1 MSTSS
6 LDNKSIFI
14 IGRGFIGSELKS
26 RLKNVSLY
34 SHDEDWA
41 SDARQE
47 NPNLIINAAGIVGNK
62 KCHVAGKTATFDAN
76 VDFALRVAEVAADIK
91 AHALLFS
98 TGAVYGM
105 PHSTPKR
112 ETDRL
117 DPCNLYIESK
127 IEMEQKTEGLDVIV
141 FRIPVVIGSGHY
153 SQDYLNRIRT
163 WAWAQSCYISLLYME
178 TLVAAIEHI
187 IQHKVSGI
195 FNIADYEFHY
205 LPNFVQRHYKE
216 LPVRDSEHIPQGFTQ
231 THLLDTDRARVAGV
245 LK

>member
-1 MSTSS
+1 M
-6 LDNKSIFI
+6 NKSTFI

-26 RLKNVSLY
+26 RIPENVSLY

-41 SDARQE
+41 SDARQK

-62 KCHVAGKTATFDAN
+62 KCHLVGKTATFDAN
-76 VDFALRVAEVAADIK
+76 VDFAVRVAEVAADINAK
-91 AHALLFS
+91 VLLFS

-127 IEMEQKTEGLDVIV
+127 IGMEQKTEGLDVVV
-141 FRIPVVIGSGHY
+141 FRIPVVIGSGY
-153 SQDYLNRIRT
+153 YAQDYLNRIRT

-178 TLVAAIEHI
+178 TLVGAIKHVA
-187 IQHKVSGI
+187 QHKVSGI